1 MARREA
7 SLREVADNASALGS
21 PSVLVL
27 PADVSKPD
35 DCRKF
40 IDDTVAYFGRCK
52 SELNGIYATT
62 ICSQTNIIT

>member
-1 MARREA
+1 VARREA
-7 SLREVADNASALGS
+7 SLQEVADTASALGS
-21 PSVLVL
+21 PGVLVL

-52 SELNGIYATT
+52 SEPNDMIY
-62 ICSQTNIIT
+62 S

>member
-1 MARREA
+1 MARRET
-7 SLREVADNASALGS
+7 SLQDVADNASALGS
-21 PSVLVL
+21 PGVLVL

-52 SELNGIYATT
+52 SEMYDTHL
-62 ICSQTNIIT
+62 QLIIVT